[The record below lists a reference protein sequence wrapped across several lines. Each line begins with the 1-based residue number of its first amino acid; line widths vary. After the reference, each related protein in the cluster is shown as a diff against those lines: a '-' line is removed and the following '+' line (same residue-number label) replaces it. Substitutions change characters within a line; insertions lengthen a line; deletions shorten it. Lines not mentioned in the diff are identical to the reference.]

1 MACKGAGNPA
11 PSSRSLMNTRA
22 LTRSRRD
29 TLFSFFLDV
38 PALVITIAFIL
49 VPIVDSVV
57 KSFQDFG
64 VRNIISGRPGVWN
77 NFANYLYLTKTD
89 AFLSATIITFSFVVG
104 VVLVQFALSLLLAL
118 ILNTDV
124 KGARFLRSV
133 MMTPWVVP
141 TVISALIWMW
151 LFQPQYGLVKY
162 LANVFSFGSVT
173 DFAILNNPKTAL
185 SGVGIAA
192 LWKQIP
198 LMSLLL
204 LAGLQ
209 NVPQEINEAAMIDG
223 AGKLR
228 RFWSVTLPYLNP
240 VIKVSISMSI
250 IENFK
255 QFPLFWT
262 MTGGGPNNA
271 TTTLAVLSYREA
283 FVSMNLG
290 AGASITTLWM
300 LMMILVVFFYNR
312 IFRLQELG

>member
-1 MACKGAGNPA
+1 MK
-11 PSSRSLMNTRA
+11 TRT
-22 LTRSRRD
+22 LRRD
-29 TLFSFFLDV
+29 QRDGLFAFILDI
-38 PALVITIAFIL
+38 PALLLTIAFIL
-49 VPIVDSVV
+49 VPIVDSVI
-57 KSFQDFG
+57 KSFQTYG
-64 VRNIISGRPGVWN
+64 VRNIISGKPGVWN
-77 NFANYLYLTKTD
+77 DFANYLYLTKTD
-89 AFLSATIITFSFVVG
+89 AFSMATFHTFSFVLG
-104 VVLVQFALSLLLAL
+104 VVLVQFVLSITLAL
-118 ILNTDV
+118 ILNTNL
-124 KGARFLRSV
+124 KGARFLRSI

-162 LANVFSFGSVT
+162 LVSIFSFSTVT
-173 DFAILNNPKTAL
+173 DFAILNNPDTAL
-185 SGVGIAA
+185 TGVGIAA

-209 NVPQEINEAAMIDG
+209 NVPQDINEAAMIDG
-223 AGKLR
+223 AGKVR
-228 RFWSVTLPYLNP
+228 RFFSVTLPYLSP

-290 AGASITTLWM
+290 AGSAITTLWM
-300 LMMILVVFFYNR
+300 LMMVLVVFFYNR
-312 IFRLQELG
+312 IFRIQDMG

>member
-1 MACKGAGNPA
+1 MHARTLK
-11 PSSRSLMNTRA
+11 RT
-22 LTRSRRD
+22 TRD
-29 TLFSFFLDV
+29 TFFSLFLDL
-38 PALVITIAFIL
+38 PALVLTISFIL
-49 VPIVDSVV
+49 IPIADSVV
-57 KSFQDFG
+57 KSFQDYG
-64 VRNIISGRPGVWN
+64 VRNIISGKSGVWN
-77 NFANYLYLTKTD
+77 DFANYVYLTKTS
-89 AFLSATIITFSFVVG
+89 AFLMATLHTFSFVLA
-104 VVLVQFALSLLLAL
+104 VVLLQFAISLVLSL
-118 ILNTDV
+118 ILNTNI
-124 KGARFLRSV
+124 KGVRFLRSV

-162 LANVFSFGSVT
+162 LVGFVSFGKVS
-173 DFAILNNPKTAL
+173 DFAILNNPDTAL
-185 SGVGIAA
+185 AGVGIAA

-209 NVPQEINEAAMIDG
+209 NVPQDINEAAMIDG
-223 AGKLR
+223 AGKIR
-228 RFWSVTLPYLNP
+228 RFFSVTLPYLSP
-240 VIKVSISMSI
+240 VIKVAVSMSI

-290 AGASITTLWM
+290 TGSSVTTVWM
-300 LMMILVVFFYNR
+300 LMMVLVVFFYNR
-312 IFRLQELG
+312 VFRVQDLG

>member
-1 MACKGAGNPA
+1 MKTKQL
-11 PSSRSLMNTRA
+11 SRL
-22 LTRSRRD
+22 RRD
-29 TLFSFFLDV
+29 TYFSLFLDT
-38 PALVITIAFIL
+38 PAILLTVFFII
-49 VPIVDSVV
+49 VPIMDSVI
-57 KSFQDFG
+57 KSFQTFKL
-64 VRNIISGRPGVWN
+64 RNIISKKPGIWN
-77 NFANYLYLTKTD
+77 DFANYLYLFKTD
-89 AFLSATIITFSFVVG
+89 EFVSATLHTFIFVVG
-104 VVLVQFALSLLLAL
+104 VVLVQFVLAMLLAL
-118 ILNTDV
+118 ILNSNIR
-124 KGARFLRSV
+124 GARFMRSI

-162 LANVFSFGSVT
+162 LASVVT
-173 DFAILNNPKTAL
+173 GGKVDDFAILNNPSTAL

-198 LMSLLL
+198 LMTLLL

-209 NVPQEINEAAMIDG
+209 NVPCDISEAAMIDG

-228 RFWSVTLPYLNP
+228 RFLSIILPYLSP
-240 VIKVSISMSI
+240 VIKVSLSMAI

-283 FVSMNLG
+283 FVGMNLG
-290 AGASITTLWM
+290 AGAAITTLWM
-300 LMMILVVFFYNR
+300 GMMILVIFLYNKAFR
-312 IFRLQELG
+312 IQDMQ

>member
-1 MACKGAGNPA
+1 MK
-11 PSSRSLMNTRA
+11 TRT
-22 LTRSRRD
+22 LRRD
-29 TLFSFFLDV
+29 QRDGLFAFILDI
-38 PALVITIAFIL
+38 PALLLTIAFIL
-49 VPIVDSVV
+49 VPIVDSVI
-57 KSFQDFG
+57 KSFQTYG
-64 VRNIISGRPGVWN
+64 VRNIISGKPGVWN
-77 NFANYLYLTKTD
+77 DFANYLYLTKTD
-89 AFLSATIITFSFVVG
+89 AFSMATCHTFSFVLG
-104 VVLVQFALSLLLAL
+104 VVLVQFVLSITLAL
-118 ILNTDV
+118 ILNTNL
-124 KGARFLRSV
+124 KGARFLRSI

-162 LANVFSFGSVT
+162 LVSVFSFSTVT
-173 DFAILNNPKTAL
+173 DFAILNNPDTAL
-185 SGVGIAA
+185 TGVGIAA

-209 NVPQEINEAAMIDG
+209 NVPQDINEAAMIDG
-223 AGKLR
+223 AGKVR
-228 RFWSVTLPYLNP
+228 RFFSVTLPYLSP

-262 MTGGGPNNA
+262 MSGGGPNNS

-290 AGASITTLWM
+290 TGSAITTLWM
-300 LMMILVVFFYNR
+300 LMMVLVVFFYNR
-312 IFRLQELG
+312 IFRIQDMG

>member
-1 MACKGAGNPA
+1 MT
-11 PSSRSLMNTRA
+11 SRL
-22 LTRSRRD
+22 SRRQRD
-29 TLFSFFLDV
+29 GLFGFMLDI
-38 PALVITIAFIL
+38 PALLLTTAFII
-49 VPIVDSVV
+49 VPIIDSVV
-57 KSFQDFG
+57 KSFQEFG
-64 VRNIISGRPGVWN
+64 VRNIISGKPGVWN
-77 NFANYLYLTKTD
+77 NFANYLYLGKTD
-89 AFLSATIITFSFVVG
+89 IFFRATMHTFSFVLA
-104 VVLVQFALSLLLAL
+104 VVLVQFGLSLLLSL
-118 ILNTDV
+118 ILNTDI
-124 KGARFLRSV
+124 KGARFLRSI

-151 LFQPQYGLVKY
+151 LFQPQYGLFRY
-162 LANVFSFGSVT
+162 LVHVASFGRVS
-173 DFAILNNPKTAL
+173 DFAMLNNPRTAL

-209 NVPQEINEAAMIDG
+209 NVPRDIEEAAMIDG
-223 AGKLR
+223 AGRLR
-228 RFWSVTLPYLNP
+228 RFWSITLPYLSP

-290 AGASITTLWM
+290 VGSAVTTLWM
-300 LMMILVVFFYNR
+300 VMMVLVVFFYNQ
-312 IFRLQELG
+312 IFRVQDMG

>member
-1 MACKGAGNPA
+1 MKTKQL
-11 PSSRSLMNTRA
+11 SRL
-22 LTRSRRD
+22 RRD
-29 TLFSFFLDV
+29 TYFSLFLDT
-38 PALVITIAFIL
+38 PALLLTVFFII
-49 VPIVDSVV
+49 VPIVDSVI
-57 KSFQDFG
+57 KSFQTFKL
-64 VRNIISGRPGVWN
+64 RNIISKKPGIWN
-77 NFANYLYLTKTD
+77 DFANYLYLFKTD
-89 AFLSATIITFSFVVG
+89 EFTSATIHTFIFVVG
-104 VVLVQFALSLLLAL
+104 VVLVQFVLAMLLAL
-118 ILNTDV
+118 ILNSNIR
-124 KGARFLRSV
+124 GARFMRSI

-162 LANVFSFGSVT
+162 LVSVVTGGNVG
-173 DFAILNNPKTAL
+173 DFAILNNPSTAL

-198 LMSLLL
+198 LMTLLL

-209 NVPQEINEAAMIDG
+209 NVPSDISEAAMIDG

-228 RFWSVTLPYLNP
+228 RFLSIILPYLSP
-240 VIKVSISMSI
+240 VIKVSVSMAI

-283 FVSMNLG
+283 FVGMNLG
-290 AGASITTLWM
+290 AGAAITTLWM
-300 LMMILVVFFYNR
+300 GMMILVIFLYNR
-312 IFRLQELG
+312 AFRIQDMQ

>member
-1 MACKGAGNPA
+1 MFWGVIVCMAPLYGGY
-11 PSSRSLMNTRA
+11 METRT
-22 LTRSRRD
+22 LKRGQRD
-29 TLFSFFLDV
+29 GQFAFFLDI
-38 PALVITIAFIL
+38 PALLLTIAFIL
-49 VPIVDSVV
+49 VPIVDSII
-57 KSFQDFG
+57 KSFQTYG
-64 VRNIISGRPGVWN
+64 VRNIISGKPGVWN
-77 NFANYLYLTKTD
+77 DFANYLYLAKTD
-89 AFLSATIITFSFVVG
+89 AFYMAAVHTFSFVFG
-104 VVLVQFALSLLLAL
+104 VVLVQFVLSLTLAL
-118 ILNTDV
+118 ILNTNL

-141 TVISALIWMW
+141 TIISALIWMW

-162 LANVFSFGSVT
+162 LVQVFSFSTVT
-173 DFAILNNPKTAL
+173 DFAILNNPSTAL
-185 SGVGIAA
+185 TGVAIAA

-209 NVPQEINEAAMIDG
+209 NVPQDINEAAMIDG
-223 AGKLR
+223 AGKMR
-228 RFWSVTLPYLNP
+228 RFLSITLPYLSP

-290 AGASITTLWM
+290 TGSAVTTLWM
-300 LMMILVVFFYNR
+300 LLMAIVVFFYNR
-312 IFRLQELG
+312 LFRIQDMG